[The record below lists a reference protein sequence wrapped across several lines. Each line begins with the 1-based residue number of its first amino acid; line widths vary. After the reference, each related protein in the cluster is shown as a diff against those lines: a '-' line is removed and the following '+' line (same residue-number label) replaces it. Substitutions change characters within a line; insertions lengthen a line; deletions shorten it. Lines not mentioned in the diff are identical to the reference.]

1 MPEADMVVWAKI
13 NLTIYHNKISRRHH
27 DVAVEVEEYVR
38 FSADCVSR
46 FYSQTKLFLQY
57 PDNEYIRSD
66 QFYSV

>member
-46 FYSQTKLFLQY
+46 FYS
-57 PDNEYIRSD
+57 
-66 QFYSV
+66 